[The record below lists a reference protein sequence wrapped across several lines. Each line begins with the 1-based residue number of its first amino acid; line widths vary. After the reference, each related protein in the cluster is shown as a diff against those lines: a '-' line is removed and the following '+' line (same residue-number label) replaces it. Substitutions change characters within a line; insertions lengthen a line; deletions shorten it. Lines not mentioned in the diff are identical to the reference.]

1 LSALSLQSYPIFTG
15 AEPKSGTYKA
25 KEQNLS
31 ASTLTNVVTY
41 LDRTYDELTR
51 YIGKKYD
58 SYMFLYVTAP
68 LTASNTLSENNL
80 KVLVEQPQYQRIE
93 LKDFK
98 PLSAQTCTTLENRAC
113 KES

>member
-1 LSALSLQSYPIFTG
+1 MKAVKTLKYKTVDELPFIKGALGALGLQSYP
-15 AEPKSGTYKA
+15 YLQ
-25 KEQNLS
+25 EQNQKVELIKQKNKNLS

-68 LTASNTLSENNL
+68 LTASNTLA
-80 KVLVEQPQYQRIE
+80 K
-93 LKDFK
+93 
-98 PLSAQTCTTLENRAC
+98 TT
-113 KES
+113 